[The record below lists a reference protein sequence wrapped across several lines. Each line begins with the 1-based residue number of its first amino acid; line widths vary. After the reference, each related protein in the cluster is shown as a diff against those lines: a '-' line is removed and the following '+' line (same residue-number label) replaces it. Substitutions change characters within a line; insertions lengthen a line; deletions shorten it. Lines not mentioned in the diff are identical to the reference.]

1 MPHSK
6 AQITLT
12 RRKLLAKLAAI
23 NARTM
28 QDDPE
33 RDTLM
38 NVTRLSK
45 YIAEVAMEFDLTN
58 EEQMMFLRMIVS
70 GLTGADEILK
80 GEAHNGH

>member
-80 GEAHNGH
+80 GESHNGH